1 MIAKNVNKIE
11 DVSNYLELSEFSED
25 MIFKFGG
32 QEQEQRWMDIAGDEF
47 DIDSDDYDVED
58 LLRKY

>member
-1 MIAKNVNKIE
+1 MISKNFNNSE
-11 DVSNYLELSEFSED
+11 DVNSYLELSEFSED

-32 QEQEQRWMDIAGDEF
+32 QDQEEHWMDLAGEEF
-47 DIDSDDYDVED
+47 DIAEDYDVEA